1 MPSNKTRNT
10 LARQWELLKLLPSR
24 GTGKTAKE
32 IADALAE
39 AGFSVSKR
47 QVERDLI
54 DLQEVVGL
62 QCNDASIP
70 YGWRWGSAPVELP
83 GVTLAEALSLQIVEE
98 TLKPLLP
105 GSVLRTVQ
113 PRFEQAKAKL
123 AALAEQNPA
132 AAWSD
137 KVMSVPPTLPM
148 LQPVVDE
155 ELLELVQ
162 SALLNNEQLD
172 VVYLGFSNE
181 PKELRLH
188 PLGLVVRGAGTYL
201 VATAF
206 DYADVRLYALH
217 RFQSAGRTYETA
229 KRPKGFKLAQYV
241 DEGALQFGKGGVLK
255 LVARIDEML
264 AKYLTETPLSENQRL
279 KPTHSGFEL
288 SASVVDSWQLH
299 WWLLSHAESI
309 EVVSPIGLRKRVLE
323 SLEKAIALYRSDRRC
338 SERARVFDSDPSWP
352 HA

>member
-10 LARQWELLKLLPSR
+10 LARQWELLKQLPTR
-24 GTGKTAKE
+24 GAGKTAKE

-39 AGFSVSKR
+39 AGFAVSKR

-54 DLQEVVGL
+54 DLQEVFGL
-62 QCNDASIP
+62 ECNDGSIP

-132 AAWSD
+132 ATWAD

-148 LQPVVDE
+148 LSPVVDE

-188 PLGLVVRGAGTYL
+188 PLGLVVRGAVTYL

-206 DYADVRLYALH
+206 DYTDVRLYAVH

-229 KRPKGFKLAQYV
+229 KRPNGFKLAQYV

-255 LVARIDEML
+255 LVANIDEML
-264 AKYLTETPLSENQRL
+264 AKYLTETPLSENQKL
-279 KPTHSGFEL
+279 KPMGGGFEL

-299 WWLLSHAESI
+299 WWILSQGSAI
-309 EVVSPIGLRKRVLE
+309 RILSPEPLRDRIKNCL
-323 SLEKAIALYRSDRRC
+323 SLALDGYGSRR
-338 SERARVFDSDPSWP
+338 
-352 HA
+352 

>member
-10 LARQWELLKLLPSR
+10 LARQWELLKLLPTR
-24 GTGKTAKE
+24 GSGKTAKE
-32 IADALAE
+32 IAETLAE
-39 AGFSVSKR
+39 AGFVVSKR

-54 DLQEVVGL
+54 DLQEVFGL

-105 GSVLRTVQ
+105 GSVLRTIQ
-113 PRFEQAKAKL
+113 PRFEQAKVKL

-132 AAWSD
+132 ATWAN

-148 LQPVVDE
+148 LPPVVDE

-188 PLGLVVRGAGTYL
+188 PLGLVVRGAVTYL

-206 DYADVRLYALH
+206 DYTDVRLYAVH
-217 RFQSAGRTYETA
+217 RFQSAGRIYETA

-255 LVARIDEML
+255 LVARIDAVL
-264 AKYLTETPLSENQRL
+264 AKYLTETPLSANQKL
-279 KPTHSGFEL
+279 KPLDGGFEL

-299 WWLLSHAESI
+299 WWILSRAGSI
-309 EVVSPIGLRKRVLE
+309 EVISPPALREQIVS
-323 SLEKAIALYRSDRRC
+323 SLQAALSQYT
-338 SERARVFDSDPSWP
+338 
-352 HA
+352 

>member
-10 LARQWELLKLLPSR
+10 LARQWELLKLLPTR
-24 GTGKTAKE
+24 GAGRSAKE

-39 AGFSVSKR
+39 AGFAVSKR

-54 DLQEVVGL
+54 DLQEVFGL
-62 QCNDASIP
+62 ECNDASIP
-70 YGWRWGSAPVELP
+70 YGWRWGSAPIELP

-132 AAWSD
+132 AAWAD

-148 LQPVVDE
+148 LPPVVDE
-155 ELLELVQ
+155 DLLDLVQ
-162 SALLNNEQLD
+162 TALLNNEQIE
-172 VVYLGFSNE
+172 VVYLGFTNE
-181 PKELRLH
+181 PKALRLH
-188 PLGLVVRGAGTYL
+188 PLGLVVRGAVTYL

-217 RFQSAGRTYETA
+217 RFQSVGRTYEAA
-229 KRPKGFKLAQYV
+229 KRPKGFKLGQYV
-241 DEGALQFGKGGVLK
+241 DEGALQFGNGKALK
-255 LVARIDEML
+255 LVARVDEGL
-264 AKYLTETPLSENQRL
+264 AKHLTETPLSANQKL
-279 KPTHSGFEL
+279 KPIDGGFEL
-288 SASVVDSWQLH
+288 SASVVDSWQLD
-299 WWLLSHAESI
+299 WWILSHSNSI
-309 EVVSPIGLRKRVLE
+309 EILAPKALVDRTVA
-323 SLEKAIALYRSDRRC
+323 SLKTALAQYTSRSR
-338 SERARVFDSDPSWP
+338 SL
-352 HA
+352 

>member
-10 LARQWELLKLLPSR
+10 LARQWELLKLLPTR
-24 GTGKTAKE
+24 GSGKTAKE
-32 IADALAE
+32 IADSLAE
-39 AGFSVSKR
+39 AGFTVSKR

-54 DLQEVVGL
+54 DLQEVFGL

-132 AAWSD
+132 AAWAD

-148 LQPVVDE
+148 LPPVVDE
-155 ELLELVQ
+155 ELLDLVQ
-162 SALLNNEQLD
+162 TALLNNEQVD

-188 PLGLVVRGAGTYL
+188 PLGLVVRGAVTYL

-217 RFQSAGRTYETA
+217 RFQAAGRTYETA
-229 KRPKGFKLAQYV
+229 NRPKGFKLAKYV
-241 DEGALQFGKGGVLK
+241 DEGALQFGKGQVLK
-255 LVARIDEML
+255 FVARIDESL
-264 AKYLTETPLSENQRL
+264 AKHLVETPLSSNQ
-279 KPTHSGFEL
+279 KIKQVDGAYEL
-288 SASVVDSWQLH
+288 SASVIDSWQLH
-299 WWLLSHAESI
+299 WWILSKGAELTVVQPTQLRDKVKKELANALGQYASAQKIII
-309 EVVSPIGLRKRVLE
+309 EGVK
-323 SLEKAIALYRSDRRC
+323 
-338 SERARVFDSDPSWP
+338 
-352 HA
+352 

>member
-1 MPSNKTRNT
+1 MPSSKTRNT
-10 LARQWELLKLLPSR
+10 LARQWELLKLLPTR
-24 GTGKTAKE
+24 GSGKTAKE

-39 AGFSVSKR
+39 AGFAVSKR

-54 DLQEVVGL
+54 DLQEVFGL
-62 QCNDASIP
+62 ECNDASIP

-83 GVTLAEALSLQIVEE
+83 GMTLAEALSLQIVEE

-113 PRFEQAKAKL
+113 PRFEQARAKL

-132 AAWSD
+132 AAWAD

-148 LQPVVDE
+148 LPPVVDE

-162 SALLNNEQLD
+162 SALLNNEQID
-172 VVYLGFSNE
+172 VVYMGFSNE

-188 PLGLVVRGAGTYL
+188 PLGLVVRGAVTYL

-217 RFQSAGRTYETA
+217 RFQSAGRTYESA
-229 KRPKGFKLAQYV
+229 KRPKSFKLAQYV
-241 DEGALQFGKGGVLK
+241 DEGALQFGNGQVLK
-255 LVARIDEML
+255 LAARIDERL
-264 AKYLTETPLSENQRL
+264 AKHLTETPLSANQKI
-279 KPTHSGFEL
+279 KPIDGGFEL

-299 WWLLSHAESI
+299 WWVLSQGGAI
-309 EVVSPIGLRKRVLE
+309 EVLSPPALRERIVS
-323 SLEKAIALYRSDRRC
+323 SLKAALNLYI
-338 SERARVFDSDPSWP
+338 
-352 HA
+352 

>member
-1 MPSNKTRNT
+1 MPSNKKRNT
-10 LARQWELLKLLPSR
+10 LARQWELLKLLPAR
-24 GTGKTAKE
+24 GSGKTAKE

-39 AGFSVSKR
+39 AGFAVSKR

-54 DLQEVVGL
+54 DLQEVFGL

-132 AAWSD
+132 AAWAD

-148 LQPVVDE
+148 LPPVVDE
-155 ELLELVQ
+155 ELLDLVQ
-162 SALLNNEQLD
+162 TALLNNEQID

-181 PKELRLH
+181 PKALRLH
-188 PLGLVVRGAGTYL
+188 PLGLVVRGAVTYL

-206 DYADVRLYALH
+206 DYTDVRLYALH
-217 RFQSAGRTYETA
+217 RFQSAGRTYESA

-241 DEGALQFGKGGVLK
+241 DDGALQFGNGKVLK
-255 LVARIDEML
+255 LVARIDDRL
-264 AKYLTETPLSENQRL
+264 AKNLTETPLSANQKLR
-279 KPTHSGFEL
+279 SIGGGFEL
-288 SASVVDSWQLH
+288 SASVVDSWQLQ
-299 WWLLSHAESI
+299 WWILSQGSAI
-309 EVVSPIGLRKRVLE
+309 TVVVPVALKERVRQ
-323 SLEKAIALYRSDRRC
+323 ALGAALKNYD
-338 SERARVFDSDPSWP
+338 E
-352 HA
+352 